1 MSSVEIQRQSVWVS
15 VLCVLSKQTV
25 GGRTRSEAA
34 SCRRISSIVLEAVKC
49 VKRNGYNLSLLKQ
62 IVITFFR
69 YHYFCYT
76 RLFSIF
82 KALKDVL
89 KSQET
94 GGGYKQ
100 YSPSGK
106 EYFLKRSIPFSG
118 FRFTGIWKGR
128 DFNSC
133 HFRSLKWS
141 NRANR
146 CILRLRKKSRKR
158 SGFVI
163 YSYFKDRA
171 LTVVKGDAK
180 FLTKYVKG
188 VPFVSRKYV
197 KGVPFLIEG
206 IWKGYLFGR
215 MGLDL
220 EAGPPRITLCWVKV
234 YSPLSIGL
242 ASVSFCP
249 RSEFVPMLWSHTVLY
264 LFQTVLSIR
273 CGLL

>member
-1 MSSVEIQRQSVWVS
+1 MSSVEIQTQSVWVS

-82 KALKDVL
+82 KALKNVL

-118 FRFTGIWKGR
+118 FRLRVYERVGISIVVILGLLNGPIGPTDAFYGCEK
-128 DFNSC
+128 
-133 HFRSLKWS
+133 
-141 NRANR
+141 NRENVR
-146 CILRLRKKSRKR
+146 
-158 SGFVI
+158 V
-163 YSYFKDRA
+163 
-171 LTVVKGDAK
+171 
-180 FLTKYVKG
+180 
-188 VPFVSRKYV
+188 
-197 KGVPFLIEG
+197 
-206 IWKGYLFGR
+206 
-215 MGLDL
+215 
-220 EAGPPRITLCWVKV
+220 
-234 YSPLSIGL
+234 
-242 ASVSFCP
+242 
-249 RSEFVPMLWSHTVLY
+249 LWSIHILK
-264 LFQTVLSIR
+264 IAH
-273 CGLL
+273 

>member
-1 MSSVEIQRQSVWVS
+1 MSSVEIQRQSVWAS

-82 KALKDVL
+82 KALKNVL

-100 YSPSGK
+100 YSLSGK

-133 HFRSLKWS
+133 HA

-146 CILRLRKKSRKR
+146 CILRLRKKSRKHP
-158 SGFVI
+158 GFVI
-163 YSYFKDRA
+163 YSYFK
-171 LTVVKGDAK
+171 
-180 FLTKYVKG
+180 
-188 VPFVSRKYV
+188 
-197 KGVPFLIEG
+197 
-206 IWKGYLFGR
+206 
-215 MGLDL
+215 
-220 EAGPPRITLCWVKV
+220 
-234 YSPLSIGL
+234 
-242 ASVSFCP
+242 
-249 RSEFVPMLWSHTVLY
+249 
-264 LFQTVLSIR
+264 
-273 CGLL
+273 